1 VEGYGVEKSGVSH
14 EVVQASAAQ
23 LQKLCEKKLM
33 VLGSYSNTQADWR
46 KLISVC
52 LQLHEYFVS
61 PAFPNGKEKAINLI
75 CTDKNKFNHRLRG
88 YNCLASGV
96 ILPVR

>member
-52 LQLHEYFVS
+52 LQLMNTL
-61 PAFPNGKEKAINLI
+61 FPPPSQMARESYQSN
-75 CTDKNKFNHRLRG
+75 R
-88 YNCLASGV
+88 Y
-96 ILPVR
+96 P